1 MENFDE
7 LKHIEAWF
15 EGNLSATD
23 RRGFE
28 GKMKSD
34 EAFRNKVA
42 NFETALKSVEYLGRR
57 ELKTKLKGIHR
68 EVVSTRQHSNR
79 RLWLRVAAIFVG
91 LMIIGSPFIYRQYL
105 AGPDYGNMFNE
116 NFSAYPDILS
126 QRGSGQAIDV
136 MLQEA
141 MSYYKN
147 GDFENA
153 TVLYRHLINND
164 TTKNDALNF
173 YLGVSMLGND
183 DLQEAQA
190 LFLKISADTKNEF
203 HAQAKWYLGLV
214 YLKAGNDK
222 EAKEIFKEIKLN
234 KSYNHKK
241 AQGLLDEMD

>member
-1 MENFDE
+1 MF
-7 LKHIEAWF
+7 KI
-15 EGNLSATD
+15 
-23 RRGFE
+23 
-28 GKMKSD
+28 
-34 EAFRNKVA
+34 
-42 NFETALKSVEYLGRR
+42 
-57 ELKTKLKGIHR
+57 
-68 EVVSTRQHSNR
+68 
-79 RLWLRVAAIFVG
+79 AAIFVG
-91 LMIIGSPFIYRQYL
+91 LMIIGSPFIYRQYFAVPGYDNL
-105 AGPDYGNMFNE
+105 FLE

-126 QRGSGQAIDV
+126 QRGSSSTTNI

-153 TVLYRHLINND
+153 VVLFQHLINNA
-164 TTKNDALNF
+164 TTQNDALNF

-183 DLQEAQA
+183 DLPEAQTV
-190 LFLKISADTKNEF
+190 LLKISADTENEF

-241 AQGLLDEMD
+241 AQKLVDELD